1 MAKDE
6 LDIEYLWRDRRR
18 ILGMPIT
25 FTKYLMSDDRIFLE
39 QGLLSTDLEEV
50 LLYRVRDISL
60 RISLGQRIFGVGTI
74 TLKSSDKT
82 MPILVLKNIKD
93 PRRVMELIHRQVEKM
108 KAERRMRVG
117 EILDDGDND
126 EDDYMDDEMGS

>member
-93 PRRVMELIHRQVEKM
+93 PRRVKELIHRQVEKM

>member
-93 PRRVMELIHRQVEKM
+93 PRRVKELIHRQVEKM

-117 EILDDGDND
+117 EILDDDDND

>member
-1 MAKDE
+1 MSICGVTAGAFC
-6 LDIEYLWRDRRR
+6 RR

-93 PRRVMELIHRQVEKM
+93 PRRVKELIHRQVEKM

>member
-93 PRRVMELIHRQVEKM
+93 SRRVKELIHRQVEKM

>member
-93 PRRVMELIHRQVEKM
+93 PRRVKELIHRQVEKM

-126 EDDYMDDEMGS
+126 EDDYMDGEMGS

>member
-25 FTKYLMSDDRIFLE
+25 FTKYLRSDDRIFLE

-93 PRRVMELIHRQVEKM
+93 PRRVKELIHRQVEKM

>member
-93 PRRVMELIHRQVEKM
+93 PRRVKELIHRQVEKM

-126 EDDYMDDEMGS
+126 EDDYMDDEMGL

>member
-6 LDIEYLWRDRRR
+6 LDIEFLWRDRRR

-93 PRRVMELIHRQVEKM
+93 PRRVKELIHRQVEKM